1 MTHRMLLSLATI
13 STLAS
18 SFLTMVLLASPA
30 SAATSA
36 APRQVSCDLPSTSTS
51 HQLNQGTLIASAVQ
65 MSGDTELDFTAAE
78 SDAAVTLFGCDCLSC
93 INALRQLRSQSFAG
107 KGKGHCWSS
116 LQQPG
121 SSQKIQE
128 VLRKLDAEDA
138 NQS

>member
-1 MTHRMLLSLATI
+1 MNYRILLSLATV
-13 STLAS
+13 STLVG
-18 SFLTMVLLASPA
+18 SFLTMILLASRA
-30 SAATSA
+30 SAATSV
-36 APRQVSCDLPSTSTS
+36 APPQVACDLPSTSSS

-93 INALRQLRSQSFAG
+93 INALRQLRSQPSLSNA
-107 KGKGHCWSS
+107 KGHCWSS

-128 VLRKLDAEDA
+128 VLRNLDAQET
-138 NQS
+138 N

>member
-1 MTHRMLLSLATI
+1 MI
-13 STLAS
+13 
-18 SFLTMVLLASPA
+18 LLASPA

-36 APRQVSCDLPSTSTS
+36 APRQVACDLPATSSS

-93 INALRQLRSQSFAG
+93 INALRRLRSQPSLSNA
-107 KGKGHCWSS
+107 KGHCWSS

-128 VLRKLDAEDA
+128 VLRNLDAQETK
-138 NQS
+138 